1 MRRKMFDI
9 LNQPY
14 PFTIETSRRIKQT
27 FIVGFS
33 IFTFFLVIKPF
44 GLNNVTN
51 AEVAKTSFYYC
62 VITIIIGLF
71 NNLLPPVILSKYFN
85 ESSWTL
91 GKNIQWGLWNLFS
104 YTTGIGLFNYVIS
117 DYPQFTLEGYATF
130 MMYVFI
136 IGFSISSVISIVNQN
151 YLLKKHHKIA
161 EILNRN
167 LTVEDQQSSEDQVEF
182 IIDKF
187 KNVRIPI
194 QKLLYIEAVGNYINV
209 VYENNGIKKIIIR
222 ETIGNIEQKTCT
234 SKNIYRTHR
243 LYLVNINYIEKI
255 AGDSQGLKIQLKEID
270 NIIPV
275 SRNRIRKFRELIA
288 DNI

>member
-1 MRRKMFDI
+1 MFDI